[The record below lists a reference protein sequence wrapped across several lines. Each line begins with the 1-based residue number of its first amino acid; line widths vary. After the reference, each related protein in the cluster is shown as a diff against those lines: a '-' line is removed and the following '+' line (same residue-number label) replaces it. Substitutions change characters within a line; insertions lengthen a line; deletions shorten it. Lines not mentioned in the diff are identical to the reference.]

1 MRDSNQR
8 DLAELSVFIEG
19 LLRAGPL
26 DIPGPDFLVFWKY
39 FLNPAMVIVGVTLSR
54 GAQFD

>member
-8 DLAELSVFIEG
+8 DLAELSIFIEG

-26 DIPGPDFLVFWKY
+26 DISGPIFLVLWKY
-39 FLNPAMVIVGVTLSR
+39 FLTPAMVIVGVTLSR
-54 GAQFD
+54 GARFD